1 MALCLFQSGTVL
13 CPFRRSTALCPFRH
27 VMALCPF
34 QYMLCPFR
42 YGTTLHPL
50 LGYFFWGQFGARLWL
65 QSTECIPHF
74 PEAAL
79 GLLKCIWN
87 RGNRQRSGS
96 QARTQEGLSMVS
108 YLSSPRERPKDSL
121 QYDQSS
127 APAMEHLPPS
137 SETWESGIRGF
148 GSLAGVG
155 WELPGAMLAF
165 YWQSLQQGPD
175 PGVPT
180 LLCLR
185 HMAEHSSV
193 GLGHRTAP
201 LNLPPQS
208 LLSRGW
214 KKSPDFWTLLSLASS
229 QRMFSSGRYQS
240 QGLAQN
246 KVLWAL
252 EGEITDAFQEAKEGS
267 LGFIGKFPFKLVR
280 MPFWDLKL
288 LPVCTAPAGC
298 SFGLFRLGSAP
309 RLAPAHPCGSS
320 GCLQRVPSLITR
332 WAYLSSSVHPTV
344 FVVTCSLSHSVGQ
357 HPCQPCPE
365 AEVAPWMTEP
375 ISQGQRSLC
384 YTGRAA
390 AAGGPESQGHRS
402 LLPVLRSPE
411 WHILNTH
418 VIILSCSCQA
428 QEATVCKRQLI
439 ILMMAQGLYD
449 GQWDGQWPRAHILES
464 NLPMFT
470 LVCYFC
476 PIICGPGASYL
487 TVQCLSF
494 PISKWG

>member
-1 MALCLFQSGTVL
+1 MYIMALCLFQSGTVL
-13 CPFRRSTALCPFRH
+13 RPFRRSTALCPFRH

-65 QSTECIPHF
+65 QSTECIPRF

-155 WELPGAMLAF
+155 WELPGAMLGF

-214 KKSPDFWTLLSLASS
+214 KKSPDFWTLLSLANS

-240 QGLAQN
+240 HGLAQN

-288 LPVCTAPAGC
+288 PPVCLYSSCWLLLWPVQARVSTTA
-298 SFGLFRLGSAP
+298 
-309 RLAPAHPCGSS
+309 SS
-320 GCLQRVPSLITR
+320 GTPMWVQRLPAKSSLLD
-332 WAYLSSSVHPTV
+332 YQM
-344 FVVTCSLSHSVGQ
+344 G
-357 HPCQPCPE
+357 
-365 AEVAPWMTEP
+365 
-375 ISQGQRSLC
+375 ISQFECAPNSVRCDLFSVSFC
-384 YTGRAA
+384 WAA
-390 AAGGPESQGHRS
+390 SMPAVSRG
-402 LLPVLRSPE
+402 
-411 WHILNTH
+411 
-418 VIILSCSCQA
+418 
-428 QEATVCKRQLI
+428 
-439 ILMMAQGLYD
+439 
-449 GQWDGQWPRAHILES
+449 
-464 NLPMFT
+464 
-470 LVCYFC
+470 
-476 PIICGPGASYL
+476 
-487 TVQCLSF
+487 
-494 PISKWG
+494 